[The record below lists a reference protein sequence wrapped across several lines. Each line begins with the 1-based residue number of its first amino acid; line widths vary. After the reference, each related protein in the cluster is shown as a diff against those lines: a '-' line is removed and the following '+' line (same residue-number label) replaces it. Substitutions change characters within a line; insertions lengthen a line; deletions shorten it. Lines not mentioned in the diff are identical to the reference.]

1 MFKLTTLA
9 VRVTLCNIH
18 VSTFTHCLRVH
29 DWRPRQSLHVY
40 VWIFIHV
47 GAFKSQCPWQMS
59 TSKPACLS
67 LNIYP
72 CRSFHISM
80 SMTDNPYPS
89 LHVYDW
95 IFIHVGAFTSQ
106 CPWLTIH
113 VQACMSMTEYLSMSE
128 LSHLNVWIFIHVGA
142 FKSQCPWLT
151 STTKP
156 ACLCLNIYS
165 CWSFQISMFVTR
177 YPCQS
182 FYSCLSMA
190 GHPS

>member
-1 MFKLTTLA
+1 MSKTTWISMFKLTTLA

-47 GAFKSQCPWQMS
+47 GAFKSQCPWLTS

-89 LHVYDW
+89 LHVYVW
-95 IFIHVGAFTSQ
+95 IFIHVGAFKSQ
-106 CPWLTIH
+106 CSWLDIRVKAFTLVCQWLDIHLKAFTTACPWLTIH
-113 VQACMSMTEYLSMSE
+113 VQACMSMTEYLSM
-128 LSHLNVWIFIHVGA
+128 
-142 FKSQCPWLT
+142 
-151 STTKP
+151 
-156 ACLCLNIYS
+156 
-165 CWSFQISMFVTR
+165 
-177 YPCQS
+177 
-182 FYSCLSMA
+182 
-190 GHPS
+190 

>member
-1 MFKLTTLA
+1 MSKTTWISMFKLTTLA

-80 SMTDNPYPS
+80 SMTDDPYSS
-89 LHVYDW
+89 LHAYDW
-95 IFIHVGAFTSQ
+95 IFIHVRAFTSQ

-113 VQACMSMTEYLSMSE
+113 VQTFTPAYPWTNVYANAFTRTRQGLNPCWHLHSYL
-128 LSHLNVWIFIHVGA
+128 
-142 FKSQCPWLT
+142 
-151 STTKP
+151 
-156 ACLCLNIYS
+156 
-165 CWSFQISMFVTR
+165 
-177 YPCQS
+177 
-182 FYSCLSMA
+182 
-190 GHPS
+190 